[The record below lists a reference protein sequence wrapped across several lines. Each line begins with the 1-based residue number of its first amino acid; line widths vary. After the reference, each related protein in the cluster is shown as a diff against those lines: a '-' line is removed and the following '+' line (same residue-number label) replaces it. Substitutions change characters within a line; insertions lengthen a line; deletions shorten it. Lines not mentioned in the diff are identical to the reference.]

1 MKIKHAHLGWVKD
14 QVILLVIFWS
24 VVGLYSAFALYL
36 ILAILYDPGKGTAG
50 PYFDCLNSDI
60 KGSALGL
67 TISSII
73 ILLILSSMI
82 CLSIGMD
89 LFCLWKLHHEEAI
102 REENKRKHQLD
113 LKVHLQ
119 ELEQIRD
126 IDPKGDISKN
136 REVLVNP
143 EDWLRETSITSTS
156 STRVIKMNEL
166 LDWKMALIIEDKDD
180 RNEAMPPEKAD
191 IIAEPIYNDQP
202 EDKVKMVINDLPVRS
217 TLLNTLFLVPYII
230 IIATLGNISDDF
242 SAEDKSYIL
251 GLPFL
256 VLTIGRT
263 WFVATCT
270 FKVNDFNRRKDANVE
285 RERNRLQEIKEALE
299 KKRQR
304 QIGMSQIAF
313 VEQV

>member
-1 MKIKHAHLGWVKD
+1 
-14 QVILLVIFWS
+14 
-24 VVGLYSAFALYL
+24 
-36 ILAILYDPGKGTAG
+36 
-50 PYFDCLNSDI
+50 
-60 KGSALGL
+60 
-67 TISSII
+67 
-73 ILLILSSMI
+73 
-82 CLSIGMD
+82 
-89 LFCLWKLHHEEAI
+89 
-102 REENKRKHQLD
+102 
-113 LKVHLQ
+113 
-119 ELEQIRD
+119 
-126 IDPKGDISKN
+126 
-136 REVLVNP
+136 
-143 EDWLRETSITSTS
+143 
-156 STRVIKMNEL
+156 MNEL

-242 SAEDKSYIL
+242 STKDKSYIL

-270 FKVNDFNRRKDANVE
+270 FKVNDSNRQKDANIE
-285 RERNRLQEIKEALE
+285 RERNRAQEIKEALE

-304 QIGMSQIAF
+304 LLGMSHTLI
-313 VEQV
+313 VE

>member
-1 MKIKHAHLGWVKD
+1 
-14 QVILLVIFWS
+14 
-24 VVGLYSAFALYL
+24 
-36 ILAILYDPGKGTAG
+36 
-50 PYFDCLNSDI
+50 
-60 KGSALGL
+60 
-67 TISSII
+67 
-73 ILLILSSMI
+73 MI

-89 LFCLWKLHHEEAI
+89 LFCLWRLHHEEAI

-119 ELEQIRD
+119 ELEQIMVM
-126 IDPKGDISKN
+126 DPKGDTSKN
-136 REVLVNP
+136 REVLINAQ
-143 EDWLRETSITSTS
+143 ELLRETSITSSS

-217 TLLNTLFLVPYII
+217 TLLNTLFLVPYVI